1 MTNYYCVILLTIFPS
16 YFHDF
21 QIHKSTCRSK
31 SHMYWYII
39 LTAIK
44 SFKIPADP
52 TCVVSHLLDV
62 EDLTAEVAAHSDH
75 SSYTGIHT

>member
-1 MTNYYCVILLTIFPS
+1 
-16 YFHDF
+16 
-21 QIHKSTCRSK
+21 
-31 SHMYWYII
+31 MYWYII
-39 LTAIK
+39 LTANK
-44 SFKIPADP
+44 SFKIPAYL